1 VHDDLKT
8 KYCYSKTVTQIL
20 YFRYGVSDYAAAAL
34 ANGLLKDFGLI
45 SDTDRFEVIDPSK
58 ISREK
63 RRVGEASIKERE
75 DDVYSFKCI
84 GLDSKRDADVPVVLQ
99 VEEGGEARPFKTS
112 TSVDNLTFTIE
123 SGKLFH

>member
-1 VHDDLKT
+1 MLLSTVHDDLKT

-75 DDVYSFKCI
+75 DDVYS
-84 GLDSKRDADVPVVLQ
+84 RVQ
-99 VEEGGEARPFKTS
+99 
-112 TSVDNLTFTIE
+112 
-123 SGKLFH
+123 